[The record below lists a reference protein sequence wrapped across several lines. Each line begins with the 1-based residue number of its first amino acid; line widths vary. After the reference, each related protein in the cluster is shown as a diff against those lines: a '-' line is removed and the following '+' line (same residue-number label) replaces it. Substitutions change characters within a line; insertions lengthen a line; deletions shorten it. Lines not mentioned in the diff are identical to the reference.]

1 METSPGE
8 GVGKEKIPHN
18 KKPSHRR
25 VCGEF
30 WNLRRQNNLEVGG
43 GGGGGVG
50 EPTEYMP
57 NCNCGKENF
66 PGKALT

>member
-25 VCGEF
+25 HQWGNFGISEGSITKKKKRKKERKKKITTEF
-30 WNLRRQNNLEVGG
+30 MLNGN
-43 GGGGGVG
+43 
-50 EPTEYMP
+50 Y
-57 NCNCGKENF
+57 
-66 PGKALT
+66 